1 MFLNTIVRNSKTSL
15 RRTLATFSKDSKR
28 FYKEVDVIQ
37 TNAGYQ
43 VTLDNK
49 FNVRTP
55 LRQLLVL
62 PTQTLANAVAV
73 EWDSQRK
80 NIIFALMPL
89 TSLCFKAT
97 DKPIE
102 SEGLV
107 EHMLEFLRTD
117 TVCYRAGPE
126 EEQLQSLEN
135 NRWNPLTDWFSEH
148 YHVHLALTRDI
159 TLTPQPEQTVST
171 LRAHLLN
178 QHPWALPAF
187 HHSTTSLKSLVIAMA
202 MLDGGLSAE
211 EAIACSCLESD
222 YQIDRWGEVEW
233 QHTLDKA
240 RLSAD
245 VAAAVLLVNEI
256 RSLTGDRL
264 QAWS

>member
-1 MFLNTIVRNSKTSL
+1 MLLSTLLRNS
-15 RRTLATFSKDSKR
+15 RTPLQRSLATFSKDSKR
-28 FYKEVDVIQ
+28 FYKDVDVIK

-49 FNVRTP
+49 FNVKTP
-55 LRQLLVL
+55 GRNLLVL
-62 PTQTLANAVAV
+62 PTETIANAVAV

-89 TSLCFKAT
+89 TYLCFKAT
-97 DKPIE
+97 DQPIE
-102 SEGLV
+102 NNELV

-126 EEQLQSLEN
+126 DEQLQSMEN

-148 YHVHLALTRDI
+148 FHVHLALTTDI
-159 TLTPQPEQTVST
+159 TLTPQPEQTISS
-171 LRAHLLN
+171 LRTHLLK
-178 QHPWALPAF
+178 QHPWALPAY

-211 EAIACSCLESD
+211 EAIACSYLESD

-245 VAAAVLLVNEI
+245 VAAAVLLVNEV
-256 RSLTGDRL
+256 RSMSGDQL

>member
-1 MFLNTIVRNSKTSL
+1 MLLSRIIRNSKTSL
-15 RRTLATFSKDSKR
+15 HRTLATFSKDSNR
-28 FYKEVDVIQ
+28 FYKDVDVIQ

-55 LRQLLVL
+55 LRNLLVL
-62 PTQTLANAVAV
+62 PTETLANAVAV
-73 EWDSQRK
+73 EWDSQKK
-80 NIIFALMPL
+80 NIIFAVMPL

-102 SEGLV
+102 CGDLV

-126 EEQLQSLEN
+126 EEQLHSMEN
-135 NRWNPLTDWFSEH
+135 NRWNPLTNWFSEH
-148 YHVHLALTRDI
+148 YHVHLALTTDI
-159 TLTPQPEQTVST
+159 TLTPQPEQTIST
-171 LRAHLLN
+171 IRTHLLN

-222 YQIDRWGEVEW
+222 YQIDKWGEVEW
-233 QHTLDKA
+233 QHTLDRA

-245 VAAAVLLVNEI
+245 VAAAVLLVNEV
-256 RSLTGDRL
+256 RSLSGDRL